1 MAGGIFCIEN
11 WSSDLRVG
19 GSVRPLL
26 ESLDASHSAGVL
38 HQRVETAEE
47 LTHYLS
53 RFAGLSSYQVG
64 YLAMHGSRG
73 RVAVGRHRIDLDTL
87 SEWARLD
94 DAPRVE
100 EDDEW
105 ILDLR
110 GKVLHIGG
118 CGTLR
123 VSQAQ
128 LRRFR
133 QQTGALAVTG
143 YTRNVAWHE
152 AAAFE
157 VLLLSELAGA
167 FDSGNPRPRPAI
179 SRAAV
184 RAATLSDRLGFVCEP
199 PRKRVVSLTSRRP
212 RA

>member
-11 WSSDLRVG
+11 WSSDLRVA

-26 ESLDASHSAGVL
+26 EFLEGSRSARVL
-38 HQRVETAEE
+38 HQRVETAKE

-53 RFAGLSSYQVG
+53 RFAGLSSYRVG

-73 RVAVGRHRIDLDTL
+73 RVIVGSHRIDLDTL

-94 DAPRVE
+94 DAPGIE
-100 EDDEW
+100 EDDSF
-105 ILDLR
+105 LDLR
-110 GKVLHIGG
+110 GKVIHLGG

-123 VSQAQ
+123 TSPAQ

-133 QQTGALAVTG
+133 KQTGALAVTG
-143 YTRNVAWHE
+143 YTRNVAWHD

-157 VLLLSELAGA
+157 VLLLSELA
-167 FDSGNPRPRPAI
+167 DSVDSANPRPRPAI
-179 SRAAV
+179 KRAAA
-184 RAATLSDRLGFVCEP
+184 RAATLAKHLGFVSEP
-199 PRKRVVSLTSRRP
+199 PLSG
-212 RA
+212 